1 MHVCREGGGAEEEGE
16 RESCMCQAHYSKHFT
31 HVIGLILKT
40 AWRERNYYY
49 LSFLV
54 ALTEP

>member
-1 MHVCREGGGAEEEGE
+1 MCREGGGAEDEGE

-40 AWRERNYYY
+40 AWQERNYYY

-54 ALTEP
+54 A